1 MLVQFFLFFTIN
13 IYVFPV
19 GLAFII
25 ENLNIQIKDPKIILK
40 EKIQPFLLLT
50 IYMLIWYYKLLYR

>member
-19 GLAFII
+19 GLDFII
-25 ENLNIQIKDPKIILK
+25 ENLNIQMKDPKIILK
-40 EKIQPFLLLT
+40 EKI
-50 IYMLIWYYKLLYR
+50 